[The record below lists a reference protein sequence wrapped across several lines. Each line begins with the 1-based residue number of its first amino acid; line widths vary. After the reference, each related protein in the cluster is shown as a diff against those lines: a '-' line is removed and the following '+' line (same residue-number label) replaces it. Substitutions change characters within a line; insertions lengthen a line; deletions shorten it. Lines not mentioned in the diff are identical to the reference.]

1 MWECHLVMVTDCSR
15 VFQWLYVCVCVC
27 LQLLW
32 SRYCRRHRDDH
43 ADGVLPARA
52 APSGNEPQT
61 PGVHGQQTAQTEAL
75 QVKLGY

>member
-1 MWECHLVMVTDCSR
+1 MWGCYFGDGDGL
-15 VFQWLYVCVCVC
+15 FQSFPTAVCVFC